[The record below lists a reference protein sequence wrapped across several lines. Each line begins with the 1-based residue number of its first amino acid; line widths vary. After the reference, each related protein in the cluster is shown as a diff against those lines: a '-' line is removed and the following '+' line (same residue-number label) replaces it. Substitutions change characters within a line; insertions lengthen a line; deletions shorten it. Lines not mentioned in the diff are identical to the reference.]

1 MILKSTSELFGL
13 PPVWRGWRFASGRE
27 FLSSIVVKGSGVP
40 NDVFGMGILPHNI
53 RRRPPMPHGQPASIL
68 TPAPFQTRQV
78 RRRPTQPPF
87 TPPAT
92 TPQFSLPDADVKI
105 AQNHGLPPSPAPRIA
120 RTLLGCKGK
129 GGRDARKFLF
139 KTSAPHCLY
148 SEPRYALGVK
158 KHKNSSADPELTRQI
173 LELIK
178 TKGGG
183 HNEAEVADIIENA
196 LKLLTDVKDS
206 GDVRVIQTALREL
219 RYAFR
224 IFAPYA
230 AKRKVTIFGSARTS
244 PSKPEYQQA
253 VDFGKKMAAAGYM
266 VITGAG
272 PGIMQAGHE
281 GAGPENSF
289 GVNIRLPWEQSAN
302 PVIAED
308 KKLITFKYFFTRK
321 LIFIRHSD
329 AIALFPG
336 GFGTMD
342 EGYEAITLMQ
352 TGKSQ
357 LMPLVLID
365 RPGGTYWKTWDKN
378 IREHLLRDKLISPDD
393 LNLYQITDNA
403 DEATKIITRFYRNFH
418 STRWVKDALVIRLKN
433 TPSPSAIAAMNEDF
447 ADIINGEPIKIIAPT
462 PEEVEDNAHLDLVR
476 IAFGFNR
483 KDYGRLRQLID
494 VLNSL

>member
-1 MILKSTSELFGL
+1 MNNNRPDKS
-13 PPVWRGWRFASGRE
+13 PV
-27 FLSSIVVKGSGVP
+27 
-40 NDVFGMGILPHNI
+40 
-53 RRRPPMPHGQPASIL
+53 
-68 TPAPFQTRQV
+68 
-78 RRRPTQPPF
+78 
-87 TPPAT
+87 
-92 TPQFSLPDADVKI
+92 
-105 AQNHGLPPSPAPRIA
+105 
-120 RTLLGCKGK
+120 
-129 GGRDARKFLF
+129 
-139 KTSAPHCLY
+139 
-148 SEPRYALGVK
+148 
-158 KHKNSSADPELTRQI
+158 DPELRRRVE
-173 LELIK
+173 ELIAF
-178 TKGGG
+178 KGGG
-183 HNEAEVADIIENA
+183 YNEDAVGDIIENG
-196 LKLLTDVKDS
+196 LKLLTDVKDT

-224 IFAPYA
+224 LFAPYA
-230 AKRKVTIFGSARTS
+230 KTRKVTMFGSARIE
-244 PSKPEYQQA
+244 PDQKEYQQA
-253 VDFGKKMAAAGYM
+253 VEFGRKIAQAGFM

-302 PVIAED
+302 PIIKED

-342 EGYEAITLMQ
+342 EGYEALTLMQ

-378 IREHLLRDKLISPDD
+378 VREHLLRGELISSDD
-393 LNLYQITDNA
+393 LNLYRITDNA
-403 DEATKIITRFYRNFH
+403 DEAVKIITRFYRNFQ
-418 STRWVKDALVIRLKN
+418 STRFVKDLFIIRLKHAP
-433 TPSPSAIAAMNEDF
+433 TDSALEAINEDF
-447 ADIINGEPIKIIAPT
+447 ADIVIPPGGIKRIEPT
-462 PEEVEDNAHLDLVR
+462 PEEREDKDRLDLQR

-483 KDYGRLRQLID
+483 RDYGRLRQLID